1 MRVKKRRIIDEEGKL
16 RQKERMRGK
25 EGRMIRA
32 KEEAEG
38 GYKMK
43 WVGLQCVS

>member
-1 MRVKKRRIIDEEGKL
+1 MRVKNRRLIDEEGRM
-16 RQKERMRGK
+16 RQKERMRDK
-25 EGRMIRA
+25 ERIRA

-38 GYKMK
+38 GHKMK